1 MPTPEGGFM
10 TSTTNESKHEALQR
24 LLLLTLDDMLI
35 RGANYA
41 GCRESKNKPTIWSGI
56 THGI

>member
-41 GCRESKNKPTIWSGI
+41 DCRESQK
-56 THGI
+56 